1 MEMTDELTI
10 AAALYARTDIILTQ
24 LGFTAALVDWGL
36 PYEAPDKLGNP
47 ADDAAN
53 VPQTI
58 EVRHFR
64 NSPTSPN
71 WDSGTEFLGIWQIT
85 VIDYRQLGPFGPLAV
100 CQQIVAAF
108 DKDAQGRDCEIWHGS
123 TRLQITGKPAILSVI
138 EEQHRAL
145 YPVSI
150 PYRCSV

>member
-1 MEMTDELTI
+1 MTDEITI
-10 AAALYARTDIILTQ
+10 AAALYSRTDTLLGT
-24 LGFTAALVDWGL
+24 LGFNSDLIDWGL

-108 DKDAQGRDCEIWHGS
+108 DKDTEIWNGT
-123 TRLQITGKPAILSVI
+123 TRVQITGKPAILSVI